1 MTLCSTCGNV
11 EKLVTPIMAY
21 CAHCD
26 AMRTTNIAPPVPIP
40 IQAPAPAP
48 PAAIQET
55 DQLGAETECTGCG
68 GKEIKVTPIM
78 ALCQTC
84 GRTRS
89 LVVKPARDPAREEAI
104 RRELILVQQV
114 LRTRG
119 LPRLE
124 AAKFQSRLK
133 ELEAQCQ

>member
-40 IQAPAPAP
+40 VRAPAPAP
-48 PAAIQET
+48 PSAIQET
-55 DQLGAETECTGCG
+55 DQLGAEAECTGCG

-78 ALCQTC
+78 ALCQGC
-84 GRTRS
+84 GRTHS
-89 LVVKPARDPAREEAI
+89 LVVKAARDPAKEEAI
-104 RRELILVQQV
+104 RRELITVQQV

-119 LPRLE
+119 LPR
-124 AAKFQSRLK
+124 AQFMKFQERLK
-133 ELEAQCQ
+133 ELEAESR

>member
-21 CAHCD
+21 CSHCD

-40 IQAPAPAP
+40 VRAPAPAP

-55 DQLGAETECTGCG
+55 DQLGSETVCTSCG
-68 GKEIKVTPIM
+68 GPEIKLTPIM
-78 ALCQTC
+78 ALCQAC

-89 LVVKPARDPAREEAI
+89 LVVKPVRDPAKEEAI
-104 RRELILVQQV
+104 RREIIIVRQILW
-114 LRTRG
+114 TRG
-119 LPRLE
+119 IPRSE
-124 AAKFQSRLK
+124 HAMFQERLK
-133 ELEAQCQ
+133 ELEAQCP

>member
-21 CAHCD
+21 CGHCD
-26 AMRTTNIAPPVPIP
+26 AMRTTNIAPSVPIP
-40 IQAPAPAP
+40 VRAPVPAP
-48 PAAIQET
+48 PTAIQET
-55 DQLGAETECTGCG
+55 DQLGTETECTGCG
-68 GKEIKVTPIM
+68 GKEIKVTPIV
-78 ALCQTC
+78 ALCQAC

-89 LVVKPARDPAREEAI
+89 LVIKPTRDPAREETI
-104 RRELILVQQV
+104 RRELILVRQV

-124 AAKFQSRLK
+124 YAKFKARLE
-133 ELEAQCQ
+133 ELEALCQ